1 MGFIDCIVKSKLAD
15 KSKIAE
21 LEQKV
26 KSLVDNGTNPIE
38 AERIVKNEYI
48 LSEQEALNTE
58 LNTLKKS
65 LGVKPS
71 KLSPQQKADTT
82 EIEKQYQEKLAEL
95 DTNEQEPPPPA
106 EPPKVEQDTKG
117 KGQSKDKGVLSH
129 LHSAKNIPEESR
141 NGFEREGLKYET
153 KSQQE
158 AEAVAKSVI
167 DKYGIDE
174 AVSMAERMMFDGDV
188 NSLIFAE
195 SLNRLSEQESK
206 ATTEEEKMAAA
217 ERFAEVGIAYDKLAR
232 YGGRFNAA
240 INYFYKKSPLGVVLM
255 ENAKRKEDFDDW
267 AKNKEKSWKEA
278 IKDPEFEKLFKEK
291 VEEQLKTERTETRKA
306 KREKVHKAI
315 DDTMA
320 KWAKKFSANL
330 PEGTEK
336 AGASIDVFKA
346 AAATMKAAY
355 DAGEAIGKVIQ
366 DAIDY
371 ISKET
376 GVNDWDKNEFKAEW
390 EDILEARLTKEQSN
404 IKRLQKELDNIRLG
418 IVKQADIQRELSDKE
433 KELKDEIFEEKKK
446 LGLIASKPLPNKPEN
461 KLTPEEASVKRKE
474 KQLEDLRA
482 GIVKQQTEKRELSEQ
497 EKKLNDEIFEE
508 KKKLGLIASKPMK
521 GSEVE
526 ESIKRKRKQLE
537 DLKNGKYKKGA
548 TKREIEQE
556 EKELNE
562 QILEEKKKLG
572 IVSQQILDRFRKRL
586 KGLTEKQKDSVIQRS
601 YIELITNDALNFED
615 LRNIIAE
622 VVGKKELTTEEQARM
637 KELVNKVNSIEKAA
651 EAVRTERT
659 QEARDRF
666 REVQKEASFASKEL
680 STMFYNKPDIIKR
693 LNSIMIL
700 GTLGPVSLVV
710 NITYN
715 IWNQLALRFPV
726 GVFNTLVDLGLTRS
740 AKLAGSEIHQEY
752 NVIKGQAEFWSK
764 LGTGLKESFEQIK
777 TGLNRMDYTQ
787 KEVYQE
793 AIRPFD
799 SLKDLWKNAKGE
811 TNLTRS
817 QWWDKFIQGFPLMG
831 MYAEGVARALNIG
844 DKPQRFAAQGAQA
857 ASFAKGLGLKGIDYD
872 IFIDFPRAEAYRV
885 YKALGKTDEEAMTEA
900 DVVERAIVRE
910 GERATFQ
917 QDNLLNDKLSQLFG
931 GKNSGIGGAI
941 KSLAVSPYVKIP
953 SNAFWSYYN
962 LINPEVAA
970 VQSAYLFKK
979 AHDLR
984 QKNEMADAR
993 MSAREARY
1001 WLAHMVV
1008 GMSMRAV
1015 VLSMVKSGMFVPA
1028 SDEDDSKKERE
1039 AMSLYDRGGTVN
1051 IGGVKVANKWFAQ
1064 FGMMGNAIAKKYQ
1077 DMTPEQKE
1085 NQETFWNTIFGGME
1099 ADALKELENGIFANS
1114 SSLLQWYSTGKP
1126 DRYLMNTINLL
1137 SNILQPAG
1145 IAQIN
1150 RARIDYVTSAQ
1161 GDTFMQKLNQNFA
1174 QRSTLYRN
1182 IFDVQLKYKRD
1193 IWGQKIPKEGNTLSR
1208 MFGISKDNPKIFARP
1223 VYNDY
1228 LRTMDAGFLPPIAPM
1243 KLNDKALTTE
1253 QYEKLQ
1259 NYVGAARI
1267 AYIEPY
1273 VNGAVKAEGFNE
1285 KYSEMSDS
1293 RKKFALSY
1301 WYDKGL
1307 KVGKEKFYKEYP
1319 ELIPA
1324 KEDVDYVEEVE
1335 KDIFRTLQNLK

>member
-1 MGFIDCIVKSKLAD
+1 MGFIFCAAKSKTSD
-15 KSKIAE
+15 KLKIAE
-21 LEQKV
+21 MNEKV
-26 KSLVDNGTNPIE
+26 KSLVDSGTNPIEAERIVVNEYFLSKKDNLSTEVSTLINELDKKVRSLVDNGTNPIE

-48 LSEQEALNTE
+48 LSEQESLNTE
-58 LNTLKKS
+58 LNKLKKS
-65 LGVKPS
+65 LGVDQSKVKPQ
-71 KLSPQQKADTT
+71 PQADTT

-95 DTNEQEPPPPA
+95 ETKEQEPPPPA

-315 DDTMA
+315 DETMA

-330 PEGTEK
+330 PEGTQK

-376 GVNDWDKNEFKAEW
+376 GVNDWDKEGFRTEWAKSLTESGSKKA
-390 EDILEARLTKEQSN
+390 LTDE
-404 IKRLQKELDNIRLG
+404 
-418 IVKQADIQRELSDKE
+418 
-433 KELKDEIFEEKKK
+433 ELKAKVLEK
-446 LGLIASKPLPNKPEN
+446 
-461 KLTPEEASVKRKE
+461 
-474 KQLEDLRA
+474 
-482 GIVKQQTEKRELSEQ
+482 
-497 EKKLNDEIFEE
+497 
-508 KKKLGLIASKPMK
+508 
-521 GSEVE
+521 
-526 ESIKRKRKQLE
+526 
-537 DLKNGKYKKGA
+537 
-548 TKREIEQE
+548 
-556 EKELNE
+556 
-562 QILEEKKKLG
+562 
-572 IVSQQILDRFRKRL
+572 FRKKL
-586 KGLTEKQKDSVIQRS
+586 KGLTEKQKDKVIQKS
-601 YIELITNDALNFED
+601 YNELIENGALDFDD
-615 LRNIIAE
+615 LRDIIAE
-622 VVGKKELTTEEQARM
+622 VIGKKELTEEEQARM

-680 STMFYNKPDIIKR
+680 NTMFYNKPDIIKR

-715 IWNQLALRFPV
+715 IWNQLALRFWV
-726 GVFNTLVDLGLTRS
+726 GAFNTLVDLALTRS

-793 AIRPFD
+793 SIRPFD

-857 ASFAKGLGLKGIDYD
+857 ASFAKGLGLQGIDYD

-900 DVVERAIVRE
+900 DVVERAIIRE

-1015 VLSMVKSGMFVPA
+1015 VLSMVKSGMFTPA

-1051 IGGVKVANKWFAQ
+1051 IGGVKIANKWFAQ

-1145 IAQIN
+1145 VAQIN

-1259 NYVGAARI
+1259 DYVGSARMM
-1267 AYIEPY
+1267 YIEPY
-1273 VNGAVKAEGFNE
+1273 INGALELEGFNE
-1285 KYSEMSDS
+1285 KYSEMKSDS

-1307 KVGKEKFYKEYP
+1307 KVGTEKFYKQFK
-1319 ELIPA
+1319 ELRPVE
-1324 KEDVDYVEEVE
+1324 KKTDYVEEVKE
-1335 KDIFRTLQNLK
+1335 DIFKTLQNLK

>member
-48 LSEQEALNTE
+48 LSEQESLNTE
-58 LNTLKKS
+58 LNTLKKA

-71 KLSPQQKADTT
+71 KLSPQPKADTT
-82 EIEKQYQEKLAEL
+82 EIEKKYQEKLAEL
-95 DTNEQEPPPPA
+95 ETKEQEPPPPA

-255 ENAKRKEDFDDW
+255 ENAKRKEEFDDW

-306 KREKVHKAI
+306 KRDKVHKAI

-346 AAATMKAAY
+346 AAVTMKAAY

-376 GVNDWDKNEFKAEW
+376 GVNDWDKDGFRAEW
-390 EDILEARLTKEQSN
+390 AKSLTESGSKKALTDE
-404 IKRLQKELDNIRLG
+404 
-418 IVKQADIQRELSDKE
+418 
-433 KELKDEIFEEKKK
+433 ELKAKVLEK
-446 LGLIASKPLPNKPEN
+446 
-461 KLTPEEASVKRKE
+461 
-474 KQLEDLRA
+474 
-482 GIVKQQTEKRELSEQ
+482 
-497 EKKLNDEIFEE
+497 
-508 KKKLGLIASKPMK
+508 
-521 GSEVE
+521 
-526 ESIKRKRKQLE
+526 
-537 DLKNGKYKKGA
+537 
-548 TKREIEQE
+548 
-556 EKELNE
+556 
-562 QILEEKKKLG
+562 
-572 IVSQQILDRFRKRL
+572 FRKKL
-586 KGLTEKQKDSVIQRS
+586 KGLTEKQKDKVIQKS
-601 YIELITNDALNFED
+601 YNELIENGALDFDD
-615 LRNIIAE
+615 LRDIIAE
-622 VVGKKELTTEEQARM
+622 VIGKKELTSEEQARM

-726 GVFNTLVDLGLTRS
+726 GVFNTLVDLALTRS

-793 AIRPFD
+793 SIRPFD

-857 ASFAKGLGLKGIDYD
+857 ASFAKGLGLQGIDYD
-872 IFIDFPRAEAYRV
+872 LFIDFPRAEAYRV
-885 YKALGKTDEEAMTEA
+885 YKALGKTDEEAMAEA

>member
-1 MGFIDCIVKSKLAD
+1 MGFIDCIVKYHDSLLTLGKLTD
-15 KSKIAE
+15 KSKLDE
-21 LEQKV
+21 LKQKV

-58 LNTLKKS
+58 LNTIKKALGLKS
-65 LGVKPS
+65 S

-95 DTNEQEPPPPA
+95 EGKEQEPPPPA

-117 KGQSKDKGVLSH
+117 KGQSKNKGVLSH

-291 VEEQLKTERTETRKA
+291 VEEQLKTERSETRKV

-315 DDTMA
+315 EDTMA

-330 PEGTEK
+330 PEGTQK
-336 AGASIDVFKA
+336 AGVSIDVFKIA
-346 AAATMKAAY
+346 EKTAKAAY
-355 DAGEAIGKVIQ
+355 DIGELVDKVVQ

-371 ISKET
+371 ITKET
-376 GVNDWDKNEFKAEW
+376 GIKGWGE
-390 EDILEARLTKEQSN
+390 EDFRKDLTDVLGGSLTKEQSN
-404 IKRLQKELDNIRLG
+404 IKRLQNALKEAQKSLDEYERRIRE
-418 IVKQADIQRELSDKE
+418 KDISPKKSSGVETP
-433 KELKDEIFEEKKK
+433 ELKALREKRD
-446 LGLIASKPLPNKPEN
+446 A
-461 KLTPEEASVKRKE
+461 KRKE
-474 KQLEDLRA
+474 YEKMKKEMTKPTESEAAALAKQ
-482 GIVKQQTEKRELSEQ
+482 K
-497 EKKLNDEIFEE
+497 
-508 KKKLGLIASKPMK
+508 
-521 GSEVE
+521 
-526 ESIKRKRKQLE
+526 
-537 DLKNGKYKKGA
+537 
-548 TKREIEQE
+548 
-556 EKELNE
+556 
-562 QILEEKKKLG
+562 
-572 IVSQQILDRFRKRL
+572 ILDKFRKKL
-586 KGLTEKQKDSVIQRS
+586 KGLTEKQKDSVIQMS

-622 VVGKKELTTEEQARM
+622 VVGKKELTSEEQARM

-752 NVIKGQAEFWSK
+752 NVLKGQAEFWSK

-793 AIRPFD
+793 SIRPFD

-857 ASFAKGLGLKGIDYD
+857 ASFAKGLGLQGIDYD

-900 DVVERAIVRE
+900 DVVERAIIRE

-1015 VLSMVKSGMFVPA
+1015 ILSMVKSGMFVPA
-1028 SDEDDSKKERE
+1028 TDEDDSKKERE
-1039 AMSLYDRGGTVN
+1039 AISLYERAGTFKW
-1051 IGGVKVANKWFAQ
+1051 GGVRISNKWIAHL
-1064 FGMMGNAIAKKYQ
+1064 GMMGNAIAKKQ
-1077 DMTPEQKE
+1077 RDMTPEQRE

-1099 ADALKELENGIFANS
+1099 ADALGELENGIFANS
-1114 SSLLQWYSTGKP
+1114 SSLFQAISTGNP
-1126 DRYLMNTINLL
+1126 DRYMLNTVNLL

-1150 RARIDYVTSAQ
+1150 RARIDYVTSVQ

-1228 LRTMDAGFLPPIAPM
+1228 LRTMDSGFLPPTVYPILREH
-1243 KLNDKALTTE
+1243 KLTIE
-1253 QYEKLQ
+1253 QYERLQEYIGEERVKL
-1259 NYVGAARI
+1259 
-1267 AYIEPY
+1267 IEPY
-1273 VNGAVKAEGFNE
+1273 INDAEVLPGGNK
-1285 KYSEMSDS
+1285 KYSQLKSDDD
-1293 RKKFALSY
+1293 KKFVLGVR
-1301 WYDKGL
+1301 YDIGRKLGEL
-1307 KVGKEKFYKEYP
+1307 KLYKRYP
-1319 ELIPA
+1319 ELAPKDLPI
-1324 KEDVDYVEEVE
+1324 DYEQQ
-1335 KDIFRTLQNLK
+1335 IFRSLYQTLTNLEAKYR

>member
-1 MGFIDCIVKSKLAD
+1 MGFINCLVDSKLAD
-15 KSKIAE
+15 KPKIAE

-58 LNTLKKS
+58 LNKLKKS
-65 LGVKPS
+65 LGVDQSKVKPQ
-71 KLSPQQKADTT
+71 PQADTT

-95 DTNEQEPPPPA
+95 ETKEQEPPPPA

-117 KGQSKDKGVLSH
+117 KGQSKDKGVLTH
-129 LHSAKNIPEESR
+129 LHNAKNIPEESR
-141 NGFEREGLKYET
+141 NGFKREGLDYKT

-158 AEAVAKSVI
+158 AESIAKSVI

-240 INYFYKKSPLGVVLM
+240 INYFYKKSPLGIVLM
-255 ENAKRKEDFDDW
+255 ENAKRKEEFDDW

-330 PEGTEK
+330 PEGTQK
-336 AGASIDVFKA
+336 AGVSIDVFKIA
-346 AAATMKAAY
+346 EKTAKAAY
-355 DAGEAIGKVIQ
+355 DIGELVDKVVQ

-371 ISKET
+371 ITKET
-376 GVNDWDKNEFKAEW
+376 GIKGWGE
-390 EDILEARLTKEQSN
+390 EDFRKDLTDVLGGSLTKEQSN
-404 IKRLQKELDNIRLG
+404 IKRLQNALKEAQKSLDEYERRIRE
-418 IVKQADIQRELSDKE
+418 KDISPKKSSGVETP
-433 KELKDEIFEEKKK
+433 ELKALREKRD
-446 LGLIASKPLPNKPEN
+446 A
-461 KLTPEEASVKRKE
+461 KRKE
-474 KQLEDLRA
+474 YEKMKKEMTKPTESEAAALAKQ
-482 GIVKQQTEKRELSEQ
+482 K
-497 EKKLNDEIFEE
+497 
-508 KKKLGLIASKPMK
+508 
-521 GSEVE
+521 
-526 ESIKRKRKQLE
+526 
-537 DLKNGKYKKGA
+537 
-548 TKREIEQE
+548 
-556 EKELNE
+556 
-562 QILEEKKKLG
+562 
-572 IVSQQILDRFRKRL
+572 ILDKFRKKL
-586 KGLTEKQKDSVIQRS
+586 KGLTEKQKDKVIQKS
-601 YIELITNDALNFED
+601 YNELIENGALDYDD
-615 LRNIIAE
+615 LRDIIAE
-622 VVGKKELTTEEQARM
+622 VIGKKELTAEEQARM

-715 IWNQLALRFPV
+715 IWNQLALRLPV
-726 GVFNTLVDLGLTRS
+726 GAFNTLVDLALTRS

-752 NVIKGQAEFWSK
+752 NIIKGQAEFWSK

-793 AIRPFD
+793 SIRPFD

-857 ASFAKGLGLKGIDYD
+857 ASFAKGLGLQGIDYD

-900 DVVERAIVRE
+900 DVVERAIIHE

-1015 VLSMVKSGMFVPA
+1015 VLSMVKSGMFTPA

-1051 IGGVKVANKWFAQ
+1051 IGGVKIANKWFAQ
-1064 FGMMGNAIAKKYQ
+1064 FGMMGNAIAKKQ
-1077 DMTPEQKE
+1077 RDMTPEQKE

-1099 ADALKELENGIFANS
+1099 REALGELENGIFANS
-1114 SSLLQWYSTGKP
+1114 SSLFQAISTGNP
-1126 DRYLMNTINLL
+1126 DRYMLNTINLL

-1145 IAQIN
+1145 VAQIN

-1228 LRTMDAGFLPPIAPM
+1228 LRTMDAGFLPPIAQM

>member
-1 MGFIDCIVKSKLAD
+1 MGFIDCIVKIKLAD
-15 KSKIAE
+15 KPKIDE
-21 LEQKV
+21 LGKKV
-26 KSLVDNGTNPIE
+26 EALIKEGKHPLE

-217 ERFAEVGIAYDKLAR
+217 EKFAEVGIAYDKLAR

-240 INYFYKKSPLGVVLM
+240 INYFYKKSPLGIVLM
-255 ENAKRKEDFDDW
+255 ENAKRKEEFDDW

-376 GVNDWDKNEFKAEW
+376 GVNDWDKDGFRAEW
-390 EDILEARLTKEQSN
+390 AKSLTESGSKKALTDE
-404 IKRLQKELDNIRLG
+404 
-418 IVKQADIQRELSDKE
+418 
-433 KELKDEIFEEKKK
+433 ELKAKVLEK
-446 LGLIASKPLPNKPEN
+446 
-461 KLTPEEASVKRKE
+461 
-474 KQLEDLRA
+474 
-482 GIVKQQTEKRELSEQ
+482 
-497 EKKLNDEIFEE
+497 
-508 KKKLGLIASKPMK
+508 
-521 GSEVE
+521 
-526 ESIKRKRKQLE
+526 
-537 DLKNGKYKKGA
+537 
-548 TKREIEQE
+548 
-556 EKELNE
+556 
-562 QILEEKKKLG
+562 
-572 IVSQQILDRFRKRL
+572 FRKKL
-586 KGLTEKQKDSVIQRS
+586 KGLTEKQKDKVIQKS
-601 YIELITNDALNFED
+601 YNELIENGALDYDD
-615 LRNIIAE
+615 LRDIIAE
-622 VVGKKELTTEEQARM
+622 VIGKKELTAEEQARM

-666 REVQKEASFASKEL
+666 REVQKDASFASKEL

-726 GVFNTLVDLGLTRS
+726 GVFNTLVDLALTRS

-793 AIRPFD
+793 SIRPFD

-917 QDNLLNDKLSQLFG
+917 QDNLLVDGLNALVNRIESKVGSNKD
-931 GKNSGIGGAI
+931 SGVGVAA
-941 KSLAVSPYVKIP
+941 KSLLISPYIKIP

-970 VQSAYLFKK
+970 VQAAVLFKR
-979 AHDLR
+979 AHNLR

-1015 VLSMVKSGMFVPA
+1015 VLSMVKSGMFTPA

-1051 IGGVKVANKWFAQ
+1051 IGGVKIANKWFAQ

-1145 IAQIN
+1145 VAQIN

-1193 IWGQKIPKEGNTLSR
+1193 IWGQKKPKEGNALSR